1 MAVERT
7 YFEDVTTG
15 ERVDTPGMTVTE
27 AHVSLYRGLAGELTD
42 DPAEVPTLL
51 PLCLATG
58 LNWRLARPPLAVQA
72 FVGFEWETLKPVRL
86 GDTICGRARAVHKRS
101 MRDAGVIVE
110 DHEVV
115 DQHGDV
121 VQRGRFTFLVAKRPT

>member
-1 MAVERT
+1 MAAEQT
-7 YFEDVTTG
+7 YFEDVATG
-15 ERVDTPGMTVTE
+15 EHVETPSMTLTA
-27 AHVSLYRGLAGELTD
+27 AHVSLYRGLAGELAD
-42 DPAEVPTLL
+42 DPGEVPTLL

-72 FVGFEWETLKPVRL
+72 FVGFEWENLKPLRL
-86 GDTICGRARAVHKRS
+86 GDTICGRARAVQKRA
-101 MRDAGVIVE
+101 MRDGGVIVE

-121 VQRGRFTFLVAKRPT
+121 VQRGRFTFLVARRPA